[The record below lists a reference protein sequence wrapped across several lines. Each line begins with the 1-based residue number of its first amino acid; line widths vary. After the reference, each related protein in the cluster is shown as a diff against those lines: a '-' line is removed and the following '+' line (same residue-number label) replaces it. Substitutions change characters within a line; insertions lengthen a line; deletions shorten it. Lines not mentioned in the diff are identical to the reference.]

1 MPIRWNLRRLAT
13 LSALAVLV
21 PTQAHALTGGALISE
36 QFASL
41 ITAFWPLWTT
51 VAVLVIVIAGF
62 TLMISHDENAIDKAK
77 KTIIAVV
84 IGGVITVVITAIG
97 ATNVIS
103 WVYDGTY
110 GRTFG
115 TTFAPRFGLEA
126 VGIANWITAMAAMVG
141 ILIIIITVVKAV
153 ASFGGDESA
162 YGNTRTVIL
171 HVILGLILIGG
182 AAIVNNVFFAIP
194 AIVTGPDGI
203 TYAISDGNPNPVIVL
218 VKNKITIVLGFMTLI
233 AVAILVFAGFRMVTS
248 FGREE
253 EYTAAKSLAG
263 RVVVGLLVILISYSL
278 VAVVAKLFGN

>member
-1 MPIRWNLRRLAT
+1 MRIRWNLQRLVT
-13 LSALAVLV
+13 LAGLAVLV
-21 PTQAHALTGGALISE
+21 PTQAHALTGGALIAQ
-36 QFASL
+36 QFANL
-41 ITAFWPLWTT
+41 VTAFWPLWTT

-77 KTIIAVV
+77 TTIIAVV
-84 IGGVITVVITAIG
+84 IGGVITVIITAVG
-97 ATNVIS
+97 ATNVVS

-162 YGNTRTVIL
+162 YSQTRTVLL
-171 HVILGLILIGG
+171 HVIFGLILIGG
-182 AAIVNNVFFAIP
+182 ATLVNNVFFAIP

-203 TYAISDGNPNPVIVL
+203 NYGISGGNPNPIIAL
-218 VKNKITIVLGFMTLI
+218 VRAKIGIVLGFMTLI

-263 RVVVGLLVILISYSL
+263 RVVVGLLVILVSYSL
-278 VAVVAKLFGN
+278 VAIVARLF